1 MIVIDP
7 VCFVSN
13 RKSVLK
19 PPKTTSGGVSLKPGS
34 SNGPPA
40 GMKYVKAALPV
51 KSSGPDTGSDRP
63 SGGFEYVKA
72 KNTRDASTQVCPET
86 MSSATR
92 NNNRC
97 GIGNGVD
104 VSVGPTQKLDGR
116 RKRRVQRAPR
126 TCYTD
131 AQTSRLKEIFA
142 ETPFISKEGSRG
154 RGNGAGACVHR
165 HLVQEPQTKTQK
177 VAEVWSKHNTR

>member
-1 MIVIDP
+1 MIVEDRFIQHQELMNRKSKLMIVIDP

-86 MSSATR
+86 MSAATR
-92 NNNRC
+92 NNNCC

-104 VSVGPTQKLDGR
+104 VSVGPTCPSLM
-116 RKRRVQRAPR
+116 V
-126 TCYTD
+126 
-131 AQTSRLKEIFA
+131 E
-142 ETPFISKEGSRG
+142 
-154 RGNGAGACVHR
+154 
-165 HLVQEPQTKTQK
+165 
-177 VAEVWSKHNTR
+177 